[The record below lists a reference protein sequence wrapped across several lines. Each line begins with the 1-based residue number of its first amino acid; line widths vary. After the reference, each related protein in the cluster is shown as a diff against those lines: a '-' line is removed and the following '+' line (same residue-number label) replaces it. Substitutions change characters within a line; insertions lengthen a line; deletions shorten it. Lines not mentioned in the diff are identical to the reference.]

1 MMLEHLPDES
11 YPLAAANVH
20 AILEKER
27 IPVY

>member
-1 MMLEHLPDES
+1 MMLEHLPNDK

-20 AILEKER
+20 RILEKEG